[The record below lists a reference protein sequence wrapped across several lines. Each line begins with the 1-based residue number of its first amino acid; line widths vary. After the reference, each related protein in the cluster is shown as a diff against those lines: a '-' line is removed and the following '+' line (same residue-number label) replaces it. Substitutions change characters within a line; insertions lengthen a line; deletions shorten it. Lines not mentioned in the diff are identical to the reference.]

1 MMREGVKKKGG
12 GGGGATYYQYFFSFI
27 TKFSFDLNR
36 RVREMGE
43 VGVVR
48 GGWRALLPPP
58 CPWTYRG
65 EMIRL

>member
-1 MMREGVKKKGG
+1 MMREGVKKGWWRG
-12 GGGGATYYQYFFSFI
+12 YLLPILFSFI

-58 CPWTYRG
+58 AL
-65 EMIRL
+65 RLIEKR